1 MMKELLDSNA
11 GQGDRLATASTIS
24 VGKTLRE
31 ARERLGLSIADVS
44 SQTKIPARQI
54 EAIESDDFQ
63 HLPEMTFVRG
73 FVRCYAKLVQVD
85 TQPLLAALP
94 QPAAGPA
101 KLKPASVEVPFPR
114 EHSQQLQRLIR
125 LAVILVVAVPAILY
139 AVWHYTA
146 PPAQPETA
154 QVETPVTLPA
164 EMQAIPVSAAAP
176 ATVMAASEVASA
188 VPAASQVPAASM
200 VAPASAVTM
209 TMQLPAVASKPPA
222 PLTQQLAPAAP
233 AMPARSSMQ
242 PSPPVP
248 PATKPQAPTEKA
260 LTQFVQPALPAAK
273 TAASPVQT
281 QSGAANA
288 GTAGSMNQNAAL
300 RLVFDADSWT
310 EIRERGGRIISSQ
323 VNPRGSELRLDGRAP
338 FTLVIGHAT
347 SARLYYRGKQ
357 VDLKPY
363 INAYS
368 EVARVTLE

>member
-1 MMKELLDSNA
+1 MKELLDSNA
-11 GQGDRLATASTIS
+11 GQGDRAAASSMIS

-31 ARERLGLSIADVS
+31 ARERLGLSIADVA

-54 EAIESDDFQ
+54 EALEADDFQ

-101 KLKPASVEVPFPR
+101 QLKPASVEVPFPR
-114 EHSQQLQRLIR
+114 AHAQQLQRLIR
-125 LAVILVVAVPAILY
+125 LAVILVVAVPVILY
-139 AVWHYTA
+139 TVWHFTA

-164 EMQAIPVSAAAP
+164 EMPAAVSGAEQTAA
-176 ATVMAASEVASA
+176 MAASEVASA
-188 VPAASQVPAASM
+188 VPATSQVPAASM
-200 VAPASAVTM
+200 VVPASAVT
-209 TMQLPAVASKPPA
+209 TTVQPPIVVSKPPA
-222 PLTQQLAPAAP
+222 PVAQQLATAVPAVTAVP
-233 AMPARSSMQ
+233 AIPVKPQTQPAQ
-242 PSPPVP
+242 PVP
-248 PATKPQAPTEKA
+248 AVKPQAPAEKA
-260 LTQFVQPALPAAK
+260 LTQFVQPPLPAAK
-273 TAASPVQT
+273 TASPAVPA
-281 QSGAANA
+281 AANP
-288 GTAGSMNQNAAL
+288 GTAGSTPPNAAL

-310 EIRERGGRIISSQ
+310 EIRERGGRVISSQ